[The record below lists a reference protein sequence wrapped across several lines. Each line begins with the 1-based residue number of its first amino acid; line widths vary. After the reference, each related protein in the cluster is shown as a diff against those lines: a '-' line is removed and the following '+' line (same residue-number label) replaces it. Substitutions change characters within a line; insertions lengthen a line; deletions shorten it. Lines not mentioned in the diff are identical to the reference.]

1 MLKCASAPRWRADG
15 GTAQSALSKVRALS
29 AAGQQRREQKQDS
42 AGPSSASMKEA
53 LMVPPRKRFGQRMG
67 QFEDAERKP
76 KVRRFVQL
84 ASCNV
89 HLLTSPSWSPLK
101 LS

>member
-1 MLKCASAPRWRADG
+1 MLKYAWTYRWRADG

-29 AAGQQRREQKQDS
+29 AAGHQRREEKQEL
-42 AGPSSASMKEA
+42 AGPSATASMRDA

-76 KVRRFVQL
+76 KVRRDHPACQCGSSTGVL
-84 ASCNV
+84 
-89 HLLTSPSWSPLK
+89 H
-101 LS
+101 